1 MATNNEQ
8 VYKISI
14 DAESGMATIRDLRGQ
29 IVATQVP
36 VKELRQE
43 FGNFSKTVNAT
54 NFNKFNAELKR
65 SNANIMAMKKGMQGA
80 SMASGSAS
88 ASVMEMG
95 RAISDSNYG
104 IQGMANNMSQ
114 LASNLV
120 FTTKAA
126 GGFTAG
132 MKQLWTAMM
141 GPLGILVAIQTIIA
155 VIEGYSIRARQ
166 AKKDTDE
173 AADAFA
179 KAAGKIK
186 VSTVE
191 LETYQEVLKDSTS
204 STNAQ
209 KNALEELKDKG
220 FDPAKESL
228 DEFIEKQKE
237 LIILDATSEVFKNQL
252 KKLAEE
258 KLILDN
264 EVEKAN
270 EKLIA
275 SQENAKKM
283 EGFGSTRT
291 SGGDKFDPLIIAKT
305 EEGAN
310 NLVASSIQ
318 GVTDATDKRAK
329 KIEEMS
335 TAADKFKDLL
345 KDILDL
351 STGNNSSGGSGS
363 KTVKLFKEKL
373 LEFEKEILKS
383 NANTKK
389 LSTKNVT
396 ELLEIEQEAK
406 RDTLKLKL
414 DSFKE
419 DEQLRFDNFAKKQA
433 KAKNMS
439 VEEWE
444 LTKDGLAAIS
454 TLKQEFSV
462 ADSNYKKA
470 SDALTIEQQAQT
482 NRLLLDLQLEHNEKL
497 AIARANADVTD
508 LKGEIGNEVGV
519 DKLIKMQEL
528 LDAELFAEQ
537 TALDFKI
544 LKRIEEGKAYEDL
557 TAKKEAS
564 DERYKAKTIKL
575 ETDTTKA
582 KLAIIGAGFDAIAQ
596 IAGEG
601 SEIGKAAAVAGATMN
616 TYEAITAALGAK
628 PYGPWNIAQAAVVG
642 AAGFVQVRNI
652 LNTPIP
658 GKGGGS
664 SSGGGGKSFNPNFNV
679 VGNSQ
684 TNQLADSIGGQVNE
698 PSRAYVVYEDI
709 QNATELNANAVESVG
724 I

>member
-1 MATNNEQ
+1 
-8 VYKISI
+8 
-14 DAESGMATIRDLRGQ
+14 
-29 IVATQVP
+29 
-36 VKELRQE
+36 
-43 FGNFSKTVNAT
+43 
-54 NFNKFNAELKR
+54 
-65 SNANIMAMKKGMQGA
+65 
-80 SMASGSAS
+80 
-88 ASVMEMG
+88 MEMG

-166 AKKDTDE
+166 AKKDTEE
-173 AADAFA
+173 ASDAFA

-186 VSTVE
+186 ASTAE

-220 FDPAKESL
+220 FDPTKESI
-228 DEFIEKQKE
+228 DDFIEKQKE
-237 LIILDATSEVFKNQL
+237 LIILDATSDVFKNQI
-252 KKLAEE
+252 KRLAEE
-258 KLILDN
+258 KVLLDN
-264 EVEKAN
+264 IIAETNESLQEQLPKQKEILSKPQLRGGGITGQSMSLSIKTAEANNEVSKSIDKISEATLKRAKVQEDFAKAN
-270 EKLIA
+270 EK
-275 SQENAKKM
+275 
-283 EGFGSTRT
+283 
-291 SGGDKFDPLIIAKT
+291 
-305 EEGAN
+305 
-310 NLVASSIQ
+310 
-318 GVTDATDKRAK
+318 
-329 KIEEMS
+329 
-335 TAADKFKDLL
+335 FKELL
-345 KDILDL
+345 KEILAL
-351 STGNNSSGGSGS
+351 STDNDSSGGSGS

-658 GKGGGS
+658 SKGGGS
-664 SSGGGGKSFNPNFNV
+664 SSGGGGTSFTPNFNV

-684 TNQLADSIGGQVNE
+684 TNQLADSIGEQVNE

>member
-14 DAESGMATIRDLRGQ
+14 DAETGMATIRDLKGQ

-43 FGNFSKTVNAT
+43 FGNFAKTVNAT

-65 SNANIMAMKKGMQGA
+65 SNANIMAMKKGMTGA
-80 SMASGSAS
+80 SAASGSAS

-141 GPLGILVAIQTIIA
+141 GPLGILVAIQTVIA

-166 AKKDTDE
+166 AKKQTE
-173 AADAFA
+173 ETADAFV

-191 LETYQEVLKDSTS
+191 LETYQEVLEDSTS

-275 SQENAKKM
+275 SQENAERM
-283 EGFGSTRT
+283 AGFGSTRT
-291 SGGDKFDPLIIAKT
+291 SGGDKFDPLIMAKT

-351 STGNNSSGGSGS
+351 STDGASGGGAGS
-363 KTVKLFKEKL
+363 KTVKLFREKL

-389 LSTKNVT
+389 LSTRNVT

-414 DSFKE
+414 DSFRQ
-419 DEQLRFDNFAKKQA
+419 DEQLRFENFAKKQA
-433 KAKNMS
+433 KSKKMS
-439 VEEWE
+439 VEEWK
-444 LTKDGLAAIS
+444 LTEDGLLAIS
-454 TLKQEFSV
+454 TLKQEFAV
-462 ADSNYKKA
+462 ADANYKEA
-470 SDALTIEQQAQT
+470 SDALKVEQQKQT
-482 NRLLLDLQLEHNEKL
+482 DRLLLDLQLEHNKKL

-519 DKLIKMQEL
+519 DRLIKQQEL

-544 LKRIEEGKAYEDL
+544 EKRIEEGKAYEDL
-557 TAKKEAS
+557 TAKKNAA
-564 DERYKAKTIKL
+564 DEKYKSKTIKL
-575 ETDTTKA
+575 ETDTTNA

-601 SEIGKAAAVAGATMN
+601 SEINKAASVAGATMN
-616 TYEAITAALGAK
+616 TYEAVTAALGAK
-628 PYGPWNIAQAAVVG
+628 PYGPWNIAQAAIVG
-642 AAGFVQVRNI
+642 AAGFAQVKKI
-652 LNTPIP
+652 IDTPIP
-658 GKGGGS
+658 SGNGGS
-664 SSGGGGKSFNPNFNV
+664 SSGVAGFSPNFNV
-679 VGNSQ
+679 VGNSG

-698 PSRAYVVYEDI
+698 PARAYVVYEDI
-709 QNATELNANAVESVG
+709 QEAGNLEANAIEASG